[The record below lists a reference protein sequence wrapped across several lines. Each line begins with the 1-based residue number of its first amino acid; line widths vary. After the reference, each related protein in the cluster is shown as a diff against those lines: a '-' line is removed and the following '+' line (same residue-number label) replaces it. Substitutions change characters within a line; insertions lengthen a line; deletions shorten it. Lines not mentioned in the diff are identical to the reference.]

1 MRSKLFLRYTADM
14 KKKAKE
20 PLMYESTHLS
30 VFALPPLSW
39 QLVAMH
45 SDLWSSDRTL
55 ILRAASPL
63 QVLRQMTRYGA
74 GG

>member
-30 VFALPPLSW
+30 VFALSW
-39 QLVAMH
+39 QLVALH